1 MPTGKETAKGEI
13 EVKLAL
19 NTIQPFTDLINSEV
33 SQEDQV
39 AKIRVNKLFPKML

>member
-13 EVKLAL
+13 EVELAL

-39 AKIRVNKLFPKML
+39 AKIRVDKLFPKML